1 VRPLWLRALLTCA
14 ALAMSNVAAGQ
25 SAESSAF
32 FRRLP
37 VHQVTESE
45 GQIYVRAQEQ
55 RRGATQAL
63 ERILINRATVLAGQW
78 LCQYTP
84 KPNQR
89 LEANL
94 QGLSLVYSKELEG
107 IMDVVI
113 KLKKQQP
120 ECVIQTVAP
129 RTEPLAATASAK
141 ADASAANAEVGV
153 QAPVAQKAPQ
163 SPATPEPAQSGFK
176 VRVYSTEH

>member
-1 VRPLWLRALLTCA
+1 
-14 ALAMSNVAAGQ
+14 MSNVAAAQ
-25 SAESSAF
+25 SADSSAF

-37 VHQVTESE
+37 IQQVTESD
-45 GQIYVRAQEQ
+45 GQIYVRVQDQ

-63 ERILINRATVLAGQW
+63 ERILINRATVMAGHW

-89 LEANL
+89 LDANL

-120 ECVIQTVAP
+120 ECIIQALAP
-129 RTEPLAATASAK
+129 RSEPLAATASASVDP
-141 ADASAANAEVGV
+141 AVVNAEVEV
-153 QAPVAQKAPQ
+153 QAPMAQKASQ
-163 SPATPEPAQSGFK
+163 SPATSEPPKSGFK

>member
-1 VRPLWLRALLTCA
+1 VTALWLRVLLTCA
-14 ALAMSNVAAGQ
+14 ALAVSSLAAGQ
-25 SAESSAF
+25 STESSAF

-37 VHQVTESE
+37 IHQVTESE
-45 GQIYVRAQEQ
+45 GHIYVRAQDH

-63 ERILINRATVLAGQW
+63 ERILINRATVMAGNW

-89 LEANL
+89 LDANL
-94 QGLSLVYSKELEG
+94 QGLSLVYTNELEG

-120 ECVIQTVAP
+120 ECVIQTVASRP
-129 RTEPLAATASAK
+129 EPLSASATDT
-141 ADASAANAEVGV
+141 AEVIAEVGV
-153 QAPVAQKAPQ
+153 QAPTVQKASKP
-163 SPATPEPAQSGFK
+163 PATPVPPASGFK

>member
-1 VRPLWLRALLTCA
+1 VTALWLRALLTCA
-14 ALAMSNVAAGQ
+14 ALALSSVAAGQ
-25 SAESSAF
+25 SAESFAF
-32 FRRLP
+32 FRSLP

-63 ERILINRATVLAGQW
+63 ERILINRATVLAGHW

-107 IMDVVI
+107 FMDVVI

-120 ECVIQTVAP
+120 ECVIQTVASRP
-129 RTEPLAATASAK
+129 EPLSASATDT
-141 ADASAANAEVGV
+141 AEVIAEVGV
-153 QAPVAQKAPQ
+153 QAPTVQKASQ
-163 SPATPEPAQSGFK
+163 SPATPEPPGSGFK